1 MLNQLQP
8 ILSQAAKHKK
18 GRKAKVRPI
27 FVSKQLELKYAKALH
42 GFIDEMHKETLNQL
56 LMQNMGDSKTVADSL
71 LDRFLAILNHLKT
84 LFLARVSDIAT
95 PLASVIVKAQ
105 QKASDKQLA
114 ELLKKQMGLDFDGLM
129 RDEDLAE
136 AINEAI
142 HANVNLIKSI
152 PQAYFDKIEKAVLS
166 SIQSGTLNRDLA
178 KQLESIESTTK
189 SRANLIATDQLG
201 KINSRISQIRQQKLG
216 ITHYTWS
223 TSRDERVR
231 HSHRLRDGQIF
242 AWDNPP
248 DDGHAGQAI
257 RCRCVAIPYTEH
269 LMGGKSP
276 DEVMAEQQNSDNLGN
291 QTIFDDLAKLQKPSF
306 DKSLL
311 TDNSK
316 GLDRSQLPYIDSENS
331 WGVLS
336 KAHRKSK
343 QLFDDLLLQGITP
356 PPTWGV
362 HHWSIDSRYISEILR
377 GVQNPKLKDSLRQEF
392 LANSYN
398 VIDML
403 SHLYADNRSA
413 INQDTLVYRGVGM
426 SMAQFN
432 AIKDSLKA
440 GSVYQLMD
448 KSFQSTTTDY
458 ELAKA
463 FAERNSKD
471 ETPIKVIYQTLLKK
485 GTKAIDI
492 TPYHYYHDNEIL
504 LDKDT
509 VLEVLA
515 MRKIDENT
523 FEMVTATT
531 SSNAVIGDKKA
542 QIDTYNNAVIA
553 RVKAQLAT
561 QKTNQQM
568 IDEGWELHTAHHD
581 NAQDEH
587 WSGFEVYGRRGGKLS
602 DIKI

>member
-84 LFLARVSDIAT
+84 LFLVKVSDIAT
-95 PLASVIVKAQ
+95 PLASMIVKAQ
-105 QKASDKQLA
+105 QKASDKQLG
-114 ELLKKQMGLDFDGLM
+114 ELLKKQIGLDFDGLM

-142 HANVNLIKSI
+142 HANVSLIKSI

-276 DEVMAEQQNSDNLGN
+276 DEVMAEQKQSVDNTIKAEQHIAQSVKLLNRKSSNGGLKASDLLSNLQTDKQGNPALRLSQALYDELQNKLGDAPPIWAVN
-291 QTIFDDLAKLQKPSF
+291 HYTIHSKHINDLLRGKVVADEFLQASQNALDGLDKLFANELATVKTPFTVWRGQSMLIQDVDLMQQMLFEGRSVKYGDLAFRST
-306 DKSLL
+306 SLNPNL
-311 TDNSK
+311 AKEFS
-316 GLDRSQLPYIDSENS
+316 
-331 WGVLS
+331 
-336 KAHRKSK
+336 
-343 QLFDDLLLQGITP
+343 
-356 PPTWGV
+356 
-362 HHWSIDSRYISEILR
+362 SR
-377 GVQNPKLKDSLRQEF
+377 N
-392 LANSYN
+392 
-398 VIDML
+398 
-403 SHLYADNRSA
+403 
-413 INQDTLVYRGVGM
+413 
-426 SMAQFN
+426 
-432 AIKDSLKA
+432 IKDGKA
-440 GSVYQLMD
+440 PVVFKINVTQGM
-448 KSFQSTTTDY
+448 
-458 ELAKA
+458 KA
-463 FAERNSKD
+463 
-471 ETPIKVIYQTLLKK
+471 L
-485 GTKAIDI
+485 DI
-492 TPYHYYHDNEIL
+492 SSYHFYTGDNEIL
-504 LDKDT
+504 LNRGSVMNIKQITKNADGSFEIEADVEMLENQTSDKI
-509 VLEVLA
+509 A
-515 MRKIDENT
+515 
-523 FEMVTATT
+523 
-531 SSNAVIGDKKA
+531 DKKPKIVY
-542 QIDTYNNAVIA
+542 IDDSEVEDDPRYG
-553 RVKAQLAT
+553 K
-561 QKTNQQM
+561 
-568 IDEGWELHTAHHD
+568 
-581 NAQDEH
+581 
-587 WSGFEVYGRRGGKLS
+587 WSSTGFLIFG
-602 DIKI
+602 